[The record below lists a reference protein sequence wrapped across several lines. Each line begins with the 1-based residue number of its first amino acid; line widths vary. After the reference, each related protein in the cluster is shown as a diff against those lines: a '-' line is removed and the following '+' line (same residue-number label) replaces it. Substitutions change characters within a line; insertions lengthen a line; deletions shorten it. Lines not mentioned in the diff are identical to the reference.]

1 MNKKLQFKNLLI
13 ISSFSVYLMT
23 IFLIQNSTLNLV
35 HSLANFAQIIKSGY
49 IILSLLFILLFNKY
63 SVKQIVVLATI
74 FIPLFVTRVI
84 VGVSPLL
91 DLMIVI
97 TGLKCLSLKKIL
109 NTFFVTQAI
118 SFILILSLF
127 FLSVIPD
134 RVVIRDG
141 IVRSSLGF
149 WHPNTVGVMLLSLF
163 MLSTFSEK
171 KMTKLIFKI
180 GVFNIISIIFYGLTN
195 SRTSFFL
202 ILVVSC
208 LTLLQYFF
216 KNRNFLFINS
226 RWFIPIIFII
236 LFVVSYV
243 SSILYLHGNSLIIKL
258 SILLSNRI
266 SIGSRFINEY
276 RLTFFGQQV
285 EYSSLNYSVQEVV
298 GFQYKVLDNVYLK
311 YLLNYGA
318 FSIGL
323 LSLYLYRISKT
334 LNNYYLK
341 YWNIYLLIFLI
352 FGLMEQSVFNVST
365 NFLLLFGVILLNN
378 KDNEEFLG

>member
-127 FLSVIPD
+127 SYQSFL
-134 RVVIRDG
+134 
-141 IVRSSLGF
+141 
-149 WHPNTVGVMLLSLF
+149 T
-163 MLSTFSEK
+163 
-171 KMTKLIFKI
+171 
-180 GVFNIISIIFYGLTN
+180 GL
-195 SRTSFFL
+195 
-202 ILVVSC
+202 
-208 LTLLQYFF
+208 
-216 KNRNFLFINS
+216 
-226 RWFIPIIFII
+226 
-236 LFVVSYV
+236 
-243 SSILYLHGNSLIIKL
+243 
-258 SILLSNRI
+258 
-266 SIGSRFINEY
+266 
-276 RLTFFGQQV
+276 
-285 EYSSLNYSVQEVV
+285 
-298 GFQYKVLDNVYLK
+298 
-311 YLLNYGA
+311 
-318 FSIGL
+318 
-323 LSLYLYRISKT
+323 
-334 LNNYYLK
+334 
-341 YWNIYLLIFLI
+341 
-352 FGLMEQSVFNVST
+352 
-365 NFLLLFGVILLNN
+365 
-378 KDNEEFLG
+378 